1 MLAGLTC
8 RCLASALGRPFRPFA
23 FAWRA
28 VPLLKCDELNR
39 PYADQAVLL
48 VEIYAVIEKDGD
60 YCRLPVPKV
69 VVRTRA
75 LIWVRTTRGGGEFL
89 SRALIGTGGNHQE
102 GLINCDPCPFC
113 FGGTWL
119 RCR

>member
-1 MLAGLTC
+1 MLDGLTC

-28 VPLLKCDELNR
+28 VPLPRCDELNR
-39 PYADQAVLL
+39 PYAEQAVLL

-69 VVRTRA
+69 IVRTRA
-75 LIWVRTTRGGGEFL
+75 LTWVRTTVAEAGF
-89 SRALIGTGGNHQE
+89 
-102 GLINCDPCPFC
+102 
-113 FGGTWL
+113 
-119 RCR
+119 